1 MSASPDSSSKSSSSN
16 VFFTIP
22 NMNHTLNIK
31 LSNSNFPSWR
41 TQILA
46 FVKANDAYGLLDGT
60 TPPPAQ
66 TIPNTST
73 TPGAPA
79 TMANPDFL
87 LWCQRDQMLLSVLIS
102 TLTEPLVVHAVGSA
116 AAHQLWTTLVSM
128 FASQA
133 RSRVMQ
139 IHYRLATAKKG
150 SSSITEYFQS
160 FKAMCDNLTVAGQQL
175 NDFEST
181 SYLLAGLGSEY
192 DPFVTSITTRLD
204 PLSLDDIYGHLLAH
218 EMRIEHNLSPTEVS
232 PPMANISTRAPM
244 NRGRGY
250 RGRGHTTYRGK
261 GPSSGG
267 RGRGHYFSQ
276 DPAAPSRPICQ
287 LCGKIGHTAPRCYQ
301 RPDPALAAPSPPAYS
316 NAQAYYSSP
325 SLPPEENWYPD
336 IAATHHMTNNF
347 QNLNLSADEY
357 TGQDQIRIGNG
368 IGLPILHSGS
378 VLKANIL

>member
-16 VFFTIP
+16 VLFTVP

-46 FVKANDAYGLLDGT
+46 FVKANDAYGFLDGT

-116 AAHQLWTTLVSM
+116 TAHQLWTTLVSM

-160 FKAMCDNLTVAGQQL
+160 FKAMCDNLAAAGQQL

-192 DPFVTSITTRLD
+192 DPFCHIHHHSVGS
-204 PLSLDDIYGHLLAH
+204 SLL
-218 EMRIEHNLSPTEVS
+218 R
-232 PPMANISTRAPM
+232 
-244 NRGRGY
+244 
-250 RGRGHTTYRGK
+250 
-261 GPSSGG
+261 
-267 RGRGHYFSQ
+267 
-276 DPAAPSRPICQ
+276 
-287 LCGKIGHTAPRCYQ
+287 
-301 RPDPALAAPSPPAYS
+301 
-316 NAQAYYSSP
+316 
-325 SLPPEENWYPD
+325 
-336 IAATHHMTNNF
+336 
-347 QNLNLSADEY
+347 
-357 TGQDQIRIGNG
+357 
-368 IGLPILHSGS
+368 
-378 VLKANIL
+378 